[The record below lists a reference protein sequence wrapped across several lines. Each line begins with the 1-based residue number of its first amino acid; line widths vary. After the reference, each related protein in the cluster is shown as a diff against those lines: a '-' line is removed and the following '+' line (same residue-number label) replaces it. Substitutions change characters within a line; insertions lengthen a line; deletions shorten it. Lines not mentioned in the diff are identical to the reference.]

1 MTDAWEI
8 HAKKTD
14 EEEKIVPL
22 LPDLNVTIITVCLKR
37 FYVRPE
43 YVGARFEFLSKSN
56 CPDVGSELWLYIP
69 LKGGMKKG
77 NSGREV
83 FKSFEVSLS
92 ELSDDEIMFD
102 PFSASVA
109 LSSSAARSSMILLF
123 SLSGVFLAKRER
135 TKQRNYFI
143 SPNGF
148 QPRTQSISQLIAPKD
163 DL

>member
-1 MTDAWEI
+1 M
-8 HAKKTD
+8 
-14 EEEKIVPL
+14 
-22 LPDLNVTIITVCLKR
+22 CL
-37 FYVRPE
+37 FYASKDCYDGPE

-56 CPDVGSELWLYIP
+56 CPDVGSALWLYIP

-92 ELSDDEIMFD
+92 ELSDDEIRFD

-109 LSSSAARSSMILLF
+109 LPSTVARSSMILLF
-123 SLSGVFLAKRER
+123 SLSGVFLANRER

-148 QPRTQSISQLIAPKD
+148 QPRTQSISKLIAPKD

>member
-1 MTDAWEI
+1 M
-8 HAKKTD
+8 KMD

-102 PFSASVA
+102 P
-109 LSSSAARSSMILLF
+109 LSHNLTPFLPMSILFMRSLL
-123 SLSGVFLAKRER
+123 LG
-135 TKQRNYFI
+135 RN
-143 SPNGF
+143 
-148 QPRTQSISQLIAPKD
+148 QLIP
-163 DL
+163 LHILG

>member
-1 MTDAWEI
+1 MKDAWEI

-148 QPRTQSISQLIAPKD
+148 QPRIQSISKLIAPKD